1 MKLRIRGDSIRLRLT
16 RTEVAA
22 VAQGQIVQEFTSFP
36 GGIRFAYCLEPQ
48 PLAAGIEASF
58 RDGRI
63 AVTVPLA
70 QAIAWAEGESV
81 ALQNSAEELS
91 ILIEKDFA
99 CLKPRA
105 FEKEDE
111 SDMFPNP
118 NLSSGQCT

>member
-22 VAQGQIVQEFTSFP
+22 VAQGQLVQEFTGFP
-36 GGIRFAYCLEPQ
+36 GGIRFAYSLEPRAD
-48 PLAAGIEASF
+48 AAGISASF
-58 RDGRI
+58 SDGRI
-63 AVTVPLA
+63 VVALPLA
-70 QAIAWAEGESV
+70 QALAWANGDSV
-81 ALQNSAEELS
+81 TLQSGG

-105 FEKEDE
+105 HEQEDE

-118 NLSSGQCT
+118 NLSHGHCR